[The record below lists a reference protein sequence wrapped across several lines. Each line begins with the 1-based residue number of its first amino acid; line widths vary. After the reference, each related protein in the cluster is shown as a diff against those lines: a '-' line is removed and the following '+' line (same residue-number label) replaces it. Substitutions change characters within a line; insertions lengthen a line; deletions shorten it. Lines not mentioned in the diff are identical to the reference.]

1 MCQVAAALHLGGDL
15 FITEGQSCL
24 ERMMFNVPSQ
34 PGPQLL
40 TDLSGHPCDPEPRWQ
55 IVL

>member
-15 FITEGQSCL
+15 FITEGQPCL